1 MLVFNKVYA
10 LYFYVVMNCY
20 LFMRSYMMKLYNKS
34 YMNKFY
40 DKVHCCYDNK
50 HDATMFVFCFYRHLS
65 LKPCGHAFQYR
76 LSLEDKRGLSLGE
89 LIRPFCIMISYCY
102 LLCFVE

>member
-1 MLVFNKVYA
+1 
-10 LYFYVVMNCY
+10 
-20 LFMRSYMMKLYNKS
+20 MMKNSIEISS
-34 YMNKFY
+34 Y
-40 DKVHCCYDNK
+40 DRVCCCYDNK
-50 HDATMFVFCFYRHLS
+50 HDASMSVFCFYRHLS